1 MRPLFR
7 RVFHRRF
14 VTRALFVFACLA
26 TLVVAFYLFE
36 HWRGKRAWESYRSTA
51 EQSGLKLDIAAYL
64 PPDIPD
70 SENYASVP
78 LIAEFLKQSDS
89 ESRGDEL
96 FSFPETP
103 GTPRPKRNLSEPN
116 AFNAVEWRDYLIKC
130 GWIET
135 ATADP
140 ARDIL
145 RALERH
151 RTALA
156 AFHEAGLR
164 PKAKFPLKW
173 EDGFSMRLPHLPNL
187 QRGANLLALRA
198 SAHLQLGE
206 TDAALS
212 DLRDILHIA
221 RALEQQ
227 PIMICALVRIAV
239 IGHCFPPLIQGLAN
253 GQWSDDQL
261 RTIGADLNRIPLL
274 ESWVYALNGERAIVN
289 MELLKISERPS
300 RETALIYGLAD
311 GATQVPLG
319 ARLLAST
326 FPHGWIYDNAVAIN
340 RLFDDRAARI
350 DLKNQT
356 IREGLSS
363 DRMLINMI
371 GNSWYSHLRYP
382 FAFAVFPAFEILE
395 SRHLFT
401 VALIREI
408 QMACAIERFRLK
420 HHRLPAN
427 LDELIPDFESAIP
440 NDPADGKR
448 LRYRAAEDG
457 SYILWSIGI
466 DRKDDGGLDD
476 AKKDPIEKPD
486 WILSMPKPPTPK
498 S

>member
-1 MRPLFR
+1 
-7 RVFHRRF
+7 
-14 VTRALFVFACLA
+14 
-26 TLVVAFYLFE
+26 
-36 HWRGKRAWESYRSTA
+36 
-51 EQSGLKLDIAAYL
+51 
-64 PPDIPD
+64 
-70 SENYASVP
+70 
-78 LIAEFLKQSDS
+78 
-89 ESRGDEL
+89 
-96 FSFPETP
+96 
-103 GTPRPKRNLSEPN
+103 
-116 AFNAVEWRDYLIKC
+116 
-130 GWIET
+130 
-135 ATADP
+135 
-140 ARDIL
+140 
-145 RALERH
+145 
-151 RTALA
+151 
-156 AFHEAGLR
+156 
-164 PKAKFPLKW
+164 
-173 EDGFSMRLPHLPNL
+173 MRLPHLPNL

-239 IGHCFPPLIQGLAN
+239 IDTVF
-253 GQWSDDQL
+253 L
-261 RTIGADLNRIPLL
+261 RLFKARKWPMVRRSTQDHWGRFESHPSPRKLGIRIERR
-274 ESWVYALNGERAIVN
+274 ESHVN

-326 FPHGWIYDNAVAIN
+326 FPARRIYDNAVAIN